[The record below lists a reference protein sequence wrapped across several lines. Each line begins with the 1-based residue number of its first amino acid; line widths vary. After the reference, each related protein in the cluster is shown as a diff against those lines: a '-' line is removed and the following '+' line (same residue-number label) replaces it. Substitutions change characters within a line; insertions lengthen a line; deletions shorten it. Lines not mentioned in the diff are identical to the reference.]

1 MTGEAF
7 QERTEGTAPNTFQLC
22 KHQILHHKHV
32 YQYAFVASIQYREI
46 NFMVQTRFRITWHM
60 IQSMMYASIV

>member
-7 QERTEGTAPNTFQLC
+7 QEKRTKGTATNTSELC

-32 YQYAFVASIQYREI
+32 YQYAFVATIQYMEI
-46 NFMVQTRFRITWHM
+46 NFMLKQG
-60 IQSMMYASIV
+60 SG

>member
-7 QERTEGTAPNTFQLC
+7 QERTEGTATNTRQLC

-32 YQYAFVASIQYREI
+32 YQYAFVATIQYREI
-46 NFMVQTRFRITWHM
+46 NFMFKQG
-60 IQSMMYASIV
+60 SG